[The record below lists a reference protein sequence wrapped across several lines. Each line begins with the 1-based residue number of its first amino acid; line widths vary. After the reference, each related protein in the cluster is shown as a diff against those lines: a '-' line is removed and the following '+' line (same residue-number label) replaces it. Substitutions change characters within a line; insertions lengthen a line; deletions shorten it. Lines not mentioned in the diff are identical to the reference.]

1 MRPVAVNLRALS
13 FRFLGFAEESWI
25 VCLPCFLRLAAHLD
39 AARGVGLPR
48 GFLSKESGIA
58 PLNCLPILADT
69 AGMIRFPPVLL
80 LAALLCSPSLA
91 YGERLAAVVDSLQ
104 ARGYSSPLAAVTRLQ
119 AVEDRP
125 ADDAPLAQRHAYQ
138 AAVGRYAAQERR
150 PTMAALAQ
158 QASAALEKM
167 ARDERCRACAVDQH
181 LIQAR
186 WALTERNADRA
197 QAMLDRIGSRRE
209 ELNSLQRQQL
219 HYLRARQYQLQSR
232 LDMGIREALLA
243 DELSGRHEA
252 ERLMAQNL
260 LAVLNVYLGDY
271 RRTLEISKATHAR
284 AEQLG
289 FTQAMAESKLNMG
302 FAHLR
307 NGRRDLQLKLLDEV
321 LALTRGNEG
330 LAIIQS
336 TAVSN
341 LADYWLNQRDYRR
354 ALDYSEQAVEL
365 AGRIDDPLTLAYAL
379 VNRGASKAGLGQV
392 EAGVADAIEAITLTE
407 RIGAKTDHIGMLQEL
422 VNIHEHAG
430 DYRNAFLTLRR
441 VEGLQQEITR
451 QAREKAVLDLQE
463 KYASES
469 RQREIER
476 LAAANRLKE
485 AELATQAVR
494 RQMWAAFSLALVLLA
509 VVLVQWLHRSRR
521 ANRRLS
527 RDVADLAEQSIHDP
541 LTRVHNR
548 RHGQALL
555 AGYGRSVDDAP
566 PGDPPALGLMLL
578 DIDFFKQVN
587 DRHGHP
593 AGDKV
598 LVEVAH
604 RLRALLREQDAVVRW
619 GGEEFLLLLPGLHAA
634 ALPALA
640 DRLLRT
646 IGTPPIALP
655 GEDITLTASIGA
667 LSAPF
672 AGSTD
677 TDALI
682 QLADLALYRA
692 KASGRNRAL
701 CLAALQ
707 ESLDP
712 VALARDLAAAQ
723 QAGQIGMTVVPGP
736 AQPPRP

>member
-1 MRPVAVNLRALS
+1 
-13 FRFLGFAEESWI
+13 
-25 VCLPCFLRLAAHLD
+25 
-39 AARGVGLPR
+39 
-48 GFLSKESGIA
+48 
-58 PLNCLPILADT
+58 
-69 AGMIRFPPVLL
+69 MIRRPSVLL
-80 LAALLCSPSLA
+80 LAALLCCPSLA
-91 YGERLAAVVDSLQ
+91 HGERLGAAIDGLL

-150 PTMAALAQ
+150 PAMAALAQ

-167 ARDERCRACAVDQH
+167 ARDEQCRACAIDQH

-186 WALTERNADRA
+186 WALTQRVADRA
-197 QAMLDRIGSRRE
+197 QATLDRIDTLPGRISPA
-209 ELNSLQRQQL
+209 QQQQL

-243 DELSGRHEA
+243 IELAGQHTA
-252 ERLMAQNL
+252 DQLMAQNL

-271 RRTLEISKATHAR
+271 PRTIEISQGTYAR
-284 AEQLG
+284 AERMG
-289 FTQAMAESKLNMG
+289 FTQVMAESKLNMG

-307 NGRRDLQLKLLDEV
+307 DGRRDLQLKLLEDV
-321 LALTRGNEG
+321 LALTRDDEG

-341 LADYWLNQRDYRR
+341 LADYWLSQRDYAR
-354 ALDYSEQAVEL
+354 ALAYSEQAVEL
-365 AGRIDDPLTLAYAL
+365 ARRIDDPLTLAYAL
-379 VNRGASKAGLGQV
+379 INRGAAQAGLGQA
-392 EAGVADAIEAITLTE
+392 EAGVADARQAIALTD
-407 RIGAKTDHIGMLQEL
+407 RIGARTDHIGMLQEL

-527 RDVADLAEQSIHDP
+527 RDVANLAEQSIHDP

-555 AGYGRSVDDAP
+555 AGYGRSVEDAP
-566 PGDPPALGLMLL
+566 SGNPPLLGLMLL

-587 DRHGHP
+587 DNHGHP

-619 GGEEFLLLLPGLHAA
+619 GGEEFLLLLPGLQAT

-646 IGTPPIALP
+646 IGTLPIALP
-655 GEDITLTASIGA
+655 GADITLTASIGA
-667 LSAPF
+667 IGAPF

-701 CLAALQ
+701 CITALQ
-707 ESLDP
+707 EGLDP

-723 QAGQIGMTVVPGP
+723 QAGQIGMTVVSGP
-736 AQPPRP
+736 V

>member
-1 MRPVAVNLRALS
+1 MNRRSS
-13 FRFLGFAEESWI
+13 F
-25 VCLPCFLRLAAHLD
+25 
-39 AARGVGLPR
+39 
-48 GFLSKESGIA
+48 
-58 PLNCLPILADT
+58 
-69 AGMIRFPPVLL
+69 LL
-80 LAALLCSPSLA
+80 LAALFCSPSLA
-91 YGERLAAVVDSLQ
+91 HGERLDTVIDSLL
-104 ARGYSSPLAAVTRLQ
+104 ARGYSSPLAAVARLQ
-119 AVEDRP
+119 AVEDNP
-125 ADDAPLAQRHAYQ
+125 ADDAPLAQRHLYQ
-138 AAVGRYAAQERR
+138 AAIGRYAAQERR
-150 PTMAALAQ
+150 PAMAALAQ

-167 ARDERCRACAVDQH
+167 ARDEQCRACAVDQH

-186 WALTERNADRA
+186 WALTQRDADRA
-197 QAMLDRIGSRRE
+197 QAMLDRIDSRRE
-209 ELNSLQRQQL
+209 ELSSLQRQQL

-252 ERLMAQNL
+252 DRLMAQNL

-271 RRTLEISKATHAR
+271 RRTIEISKATHAR
-284 AEQLG
+284 AARLG
-289 FTQAMAESKLNMG
+289 FTQAVAEAKLNMG

-307 NGRRDLQLKLLDEV
+307 SGRRDLQLQLLGDV
-321 LALTRGNEG
+321 LALTRGDDG

-379 VNRGASKAGLGQV
+379 VNRGASKAGLGQI
-392 EAGVADAIEAITLTE
+392 EAGVADATEAIALTE
-407 RIGAKTDHIGMLQEL
+407 RIGARTDHIGMLQEL

-430 DYRNAFLTLRR
+430 DYRNAFLALRR
-441 VEGLQQEITR
+441 VETLQQEITR

-485 AELATQAVR
+485 AELAAQALR
-494 RQMWAAFSLALVLLA
+494 RQLWAAFSLALVLLA
-509 VVLVQWLHRSRR
+509 VVLVQWLRRSRR
-521 ANRRLS
+521 ANMRLS
-527 RDVADLAEQSIHDP
+527 RDVADLAEQSTHDP
-541 LTRVHNR
+541 LTRVFNR
-548 RHGQALL
+548 RHGHALL
-555 AGYGRSVDDAP
+555 AGYARAVDACAPGAP
-566 PGDPPALGLMLL
+566 PSLGLMLL

-587 DRHGHP
+587 DNHGHP

-598 LVEVAH
+598 LVEVAQ
-604 RLRALLREQDAVVRW
+604 RLRALLREQDSVVRW
-619 GGEEFLLLLPGLHAA
+619 GGEEFLLLLPGLQAT

-646 IGTPPIALP
+646 IGAPAIALADK
-655 GEDITLTASIGA
+655 DITLTASIGA
-667 LSAPF
+667 ISAPF

-677 TDALI
+677 IDALI

-701 CLAALQ
+701 CIAAR
-707 ESLDP
+707 EEALDP
-712 VALARDLAAAQ
+712 AALARDLAAAQ

-736 AQPPRP
+736 SRNAA